1 MSQFEP
7 FHIVHRRGRTQM
19 IASLSD
25 AKAAA
30 SRLQTKDPAG
40 EWAGI
45 AELLEQAGSGHVSPR
60 TAFNAF
66 AKMALTKGIVKK
78 IDKSAAWE
86 DFARHAGL
94 APQT

>member
-1 MSQFEP
+1 MSQFEA

-30 SRLQTKDPAG
+30 SRLQAKDASV
-40 EWAGI
+40 EWCEI
-45 AELLEQAGSGHVSPR
+45 VSLLDQAALGHVSPR

-66 AKMALTKGIVKK
+66 TKLARAKGILSP
-78 IDKSAAWE
+78 IEKSVAWE
-86 DFARHAGL
+86 DFARQAGL
-94 APQT
+94 EPQT